1 MKILLTGGCGFIG
14 AWILRRLIDDGDDAV
29 VVDAAPTTQRW
40 QMLLGDGEIARVR
53 TVAARIDDRGP
64 VAALV
69 REVAPDAIIHLA
81 GLQVPACKADPIA
94 GALVNVIG
102 TLAVFEAAK
111 LRAVECGRAPRI
123 VYASSA
129 AVFGSDADYAGTVD
143 DQAKERPG
151 THYGAFKLCGEHCAR
166 AYAHSDGLASVGL
179 RPLTVYGPGRDTGM
193 TSFPTRAIAAA
204 MAGSRFDIPFTGATA
219 YIHARE
225 VAAMFVACARGDS
238 AGAAIY
244 TVGGDV
250 VDTPGFIR
258 ALGAIVPAARELV
271 TCSGGDL
278 PIASRLDD
286 AALRRDYPGL
296 PRIALADGIR
306 ETVAVFER
314 LHASGKLAAT
324 PLHRRR
330 SR

>member
-1 MKILLTGGCGFIG
+1 MRTLITGGCGFIG

-29 VVDAAPTTQRW
+29 VVDAAPTTARW
-40 QMLLGDGEIARVR
+40 DMLLSRDEIARVR
-53 TVAARIDDRGP
+53 VVTARIDDRGA

-69 REVAPDAIIHLA
+69 REVAPDAIVHLA

-111 LRAVECGRAPRI
+111 LRAVEAGRAPRI

-129 AVFGSDADYAGTVD
+129 AVFGSDADYAGAVD
-143 DQAKERPG
+143 DLAKERPS
-151 THYGAFKLCGEHCAR
+151 THYGAFKLCGEHSAR
-166 AYAHSDGLASVGL
+166 AFWETDGLASVGL
-179 RPLTVYGPGRDTGM
+179 RPLTVYGPGRDAGM

-204 MAGSRFDIPFTGATA
+204 LLGQRFDIPFSGATA

-225 VAAMFVACARGDS
+225 VAAMFVACARGAS
-238 AGAAIY
+238 TGAMVY

-258 ALGAIVPAARELV
+258 ALAAIVPAAASLV

-314 LHASGKLAAT
+314 LRANGTLAAKA
-324 PLHRRR
+324 
-330 SR
+330 

>member
-1 MKILLTGGCGFIG
+1 MNILITGGCGFIG
-14 AWILRRLIDDGDDAV
+14 AWILRRLIADGDTVTVIDAQ
-29 VVDAAPTTQRW
+29 PTTARW
-40 QMLLGDGEIARVR
+40 EMLLSPAQIAQVR
-53 TVAARIDDRGP
+53 IVQGRIDDRAA

-69 REVAPDAIIHLA
+69 REVAPQAIIHLA
-81 GLQVPACKADPIA
+81 GLQVPSCKADPIA
-94 GALVNVIG
+94 GAMVNVVG
-102 TLAVFEAAK
+102 SLAVFEAAK
-111 LRAVECGRAPRI
+111 PLAAEGRAPRI

-143 DQAKERPG
+143 DLAKERPG
-151 THYGAFKLCGEHCAR
+151 THYGAFKLCIEHCAR
-166 AYAHSDGLASVGL
+166 AYWENDQLASVGL

-204 MAGSRFDIPFTGATA
+204 LLGQRFDIPFSGPTA

-225 VAAMFVACARGDS
+225 VAEMFIACARGT
-238 AGAAIY
+238 APGAAVY

-258 ALGAIVPAARELV
+258 ALATLLPQASGLV
-271 TCSGGDL
+271 TCSGGHL

-296 PRIALADGIR
+296 PRIPLAQGIEETIAVFRALTAPGALA
-306 ETVAVFER
+306 
-314 LHASGKLAAT
+314 AAAKA
-324 PLHRRR
+324 
-330 SR
+330 